1 MKVGGAVRAQ
11 VRFVSAADDNPTEPF
26 PSLLQP
32 PEPGRLDPDSIDG
45 ILRSISMEF
54 DVILGR
60 TDRVQADCARL
71 RARLAVPP
79 AAEDLEH
86 LRRLL
91 PLLRLRA
98 GPIGGP
104 LFDLLEGAVVG
115 CADPWPLLE
124 GMLAA
129 RDVSLQRRALQ
140 LAARL
145 LASRV
150 VSRRAARFLAE
161 RVETEGCPLGEAAS
175 LRHIGEI
182 VRRSAGAVPGTDP
195 VVALYVGDEEAA
207 LRRLA
212 ARVLDLEERP
222 VATDLCERILGPEA
236 HAFLAPYL
244 AYTRAGHLDLLHL
257 APVPGAPPP
266 VLPALRRA
274 QAVCGR
280 ETLCRVLAEIGWS
293 RVNLGLE
300 ARPVVAVRL
309 GRSLPFMVAPS
320 EAPLIESCPGARRIS
335 ETTLFI
341 AHGGAL
347 GAGIDA
353 DGGEDPVARFRVF
366 NLAHAE
372 LLADILDVAPLT
384 RDKVGRILAR
394 MDRIVESFLGLFA
407 AHTEECT
414 ILPGLYRDLRTRI
427 LSELEGESHG
437 PQLSAELTRLVQT
450 FEDPRALGEVRTL
463 HGLKRYLHQRG
474 LRLGMRLV
482 DRGRATNRTVDLATA
497 SATQAPKVV
506 RCIAYVD
513 FDAAPSGTAYDSG
526 IPPPVARVVDALA
539 LQLLHGQ
546 ESPPGIR
553 IFCYGNEVQHFLLYG
568 NHPAFLRIDYAPP
581 LRGGMIDLE
590 CYGVSKHE
598 LSVHPDPSLAA
609 IARFLRRLDFDCS
622 VDGTRIHARYDK
634 ERAVDLRDLREKA
647 AALFRLIAYLMD
659 VDWVIGSLDLDAEA
673 REKVAEAWAERFARW
688 GVLPIGEL
696 LTGDRTGIL
705 EAVEEGPAGRREL
718 RWSGVGPYRD
728 RFGEA
733 PRAALFAG
741 IRAAVEKLGLDPCA
755 LLEGDLDRPVGQTEV
770 ERDLL
775 RSLREAVARGEIVL
789 SGGAL
794 VPRSRELF
802 RREHEALALAEI
814 LDSGDDAIL
823 AAARV
828 ARLVAPLERML
839 QFRTTGAVEG
849 HEVQSA
855 RLALRGEDVG
865 LFALRDARGAI
876 RLALFARDEILWR
889 RRDAAS
895 GPWER
900 SASCDASELAS
911 LLRGSDLLPAAEPLP
926 EIARAE
932 AGAIREL
939 FAYANPSRG
948 TPPLPGERIVTGLRA
963 SPGRAVGRTVFGT
976 AGRDPADLRGAVLVT
991 PSARPEDNVFLYRCA
1006 GIVSTGGGILS
1017 HAGLIAIQFHK
1028 PSLIVSGRWER
1039 QADGSLALRCRTL
1052 QYREEEHE
1060 VAGRRVTV
1068 RHGIREPEHRLR
1080 EGDLVVLDADLG
1092 ALTVLGQGRDAL
1104 ALHDGLRQLG
1114 DAGRRLERSEDPTEV
1129 LVLRG
1134 RRLRA
1139 RHQIE
1144 KLLARLVDPILARH
1158 AVDELLVGEAFSGTA
1173 TRRAEQSE
1181 LLEMMFANPTVGSA
1195 AREHLA
1201 RLTTELGRRYRELH
1215 ARAARRIPVAASL
1228 FEVLSL
1234 RLELLRLRNVLEDA
1248 AVAPGPCGFD
1258 APPGVAAGADVESLA
1273 RDRLDELRRDAASLA
1288 RAAAEG
1294 PRLDPRLRHMLR
1306 RLDRLD
1312 DVLRTPEDERE
1323 PFRRLGRR
1331 LQYRDDAARR
1341 SFEHRRVLGL
1351 EDGGFELSSLIG
1363 WKAANLAEI
1372 ERLGGEGLI
1381 PAWFVVADR
1390 GFQEMLDAPFDRTGR
1405 GTEDLPEGARSLRQA
1420 IDAILRSSLGD
1431 RQKSDR
1437 IRELWNRA
1445 TVRPDLADEV
1455 AAAYRALAERPSPAA
1470 APDDDPSRPFVS
1482 IRSSARE
1489 EDAEMAV
1496 PAGEFE
1502 TFLFVRGEEA
1512 VLEHLKRAW
1521 SALWTE
1527 RAIHH
1532 RAVLGTAPERIGG
1545 GIIVQRMVVS
1555 RVSGVLVTVNVAEG
1569 EPREMV
1575 INAGLGLGEGIVS
1588 GTVAADHVVVAKEGD
1603 LEVEPPRF
1611 HYITSDKPE
1620 QVVFNRRAGAGTVR
1634 VGTLSHQRLR
1644 PALEYV
1650 ELCALVRAASRLE
1663 AAYGHPLD
1671 IEFGI
1676 EGPRLWLLQ
1685 ARPVAMFLSMWRDS
1699 VARHPLAPD
1708 CGAVRAARQGG
1719 RS

>member
-1 MKVGGAVRAQ
+1 
-11 VRFVSAADDNPTEPF
+11 
-26 PSLLQP
+26 
-32 PEPGRLDPDSIDG
+32 
-45 ILRSISMEF
+45 
-54 DVILGR
+54 
-60 TDRVQADCARL
+60 
-71 RARLAVPP
+71 
-79 AAEDLEH
+79 
-86 LRRLL
+86 
-91 PLLRLRA
+91 
-98 GPIGGP
+98 
-104 LFDLLEGAVVG
+104 
-115 CADPWPLLE
+115 
-124 GMLAA
+124 
-129 RDVSLQRRALQ
+129 
-140 LAARL
+140 
-145 LASRV
+145 
-150 VSRRAARFLAE
+150 
-161 RVETEGCPLGEAAS
+161 
-175 LRHIGEI
+175 
-182 VRRSAGAVPGTDP
+182 
-195 VVALYVGDEEAA
+195 
-207 LRRLA
+207 
-212 ARVLDLEERP
+212 
-222 VATDLCERILGPEA
+222 
-236 HAFLAPYL
+236 
-244 AYTRAGHLDLLHL
+244 
-257 APVPGAPPP
+257 
-266 VLPALRRA
+266 VLPSLRRA
-274 QAVCGR
+274 QALCAQ
-280 ETLCRVLAEIGWS
+280 EILCRVIAEIGWS

-300 ARPVVAVRL
+300 ARPAVAVRL

-353 DGGEDPVARFRVF
+353 QGGEDPVARFRIF

-372 LLADILDVAPLT
+372 LLVDILDVAPLT

-394 MDRIVESFLGLFA
+394 MDRIVEGFVALFT
-407 AHTEECT
+407 AHTEECRV
-414 ILPGLYRDLRTRI
+414 LPGLYRDLRTRI
-427 LSELEGESHG
+427 LSELEGGDHG

-482 DRGRATNRTVDLATA
+482 DRGRATNRSVDLATA
-497 SATQAPKVV
+497 SATQAPRVV

-513 FDAAPSGTAYDSG
+513 FDAAPSEKGFDSG
-526 IPPPVARVVDALA
+526 IPPPVAMVVDALA
-539 LQLLHGQ
+539 FQLLHGQ
-546 ESPPGIR
+546 ESPPGMR

-568 NHPAFLRIDYAPP
+568 NHPAFLRIDYASP

-609 IARFLRRLDFDCS
+609 IARILRRLDFDCS

-647 AALFRLIAYLMD
+647 AALFRLIPYLMD

-673 REKVAEAWAERFARW
+673 RGRVAEAWAGLFARW
-688 GVLPIGEL
+688 GVLPIAEL
-696 LTGDRTGIL
+696 LTADRTGIL

-718 RWSGVGPYRD
+718 RWAGVAPYRD
-728 RFGEA
+728 RFGQG
-733 PRAALFAG
+733 PRAGQFMG
-741 IRAAVEKLGLDPCA
+741 IRPAVEALGLDPCA
-755 LLEGDLDRPVGQTEV
+755 LLEGDPDRPLGQTEL

-775 RSLREAVARGEIVL
+775 RSLRKAVARGEIAF
-789 SGGAL
+789 SDAAL
-794 VPRSRELF
+794 VPRSRDLF
-802 RREHEALALAEI
+802 RREHEAPALAEI

-839 QFRTTGAVEG
+839 QFRTTGTVDG

-855 RLALRGEDVG
+855 LLALRGEDVG
-865 LFALRDARGAI
+865 LFALRDARGTV
-876 RLALFARDEILWR
+876 RLALFARDEVLWR
-889 RRDAAS
+889 RRDAPS
-895 GPWER
+895 RPWER

-911 LLRGSDLLPAAEPLP
+911 LLRVSDLLPAAEPLP

-932 AGAIREL
+932 AGRIREM
-939 FAYANPSRG
+939 FAYTNPSRG
-948 TPPLPGERIVTGLRA
+948 TPPLPGEQIVAGLRA

-976 AGRDPADLRGAVLVT
+976 EGREPADLRGAVLVT
-991 PSARPEDNVFLYRCA
+991 PSARPEDNTFLYHCA

-1017 HAGLIAIQFHK
+1017 HAGLIAVQFHK
-1028 PSLIVSGRWER
+1028 PSLIVAGRWER
-1039 QADGSLALRCRTL
+1039 QADGSLTLRCRAR
-1052 QYREEEHE
+1052 QYREDHHE
-1060 VAGRRVTV
+1060 IAGRRITV
-1068 RHGIREPEHRLR
+1068 RHGIREPEHQLR
-1080 EGDLVVLDADLG
+1080 EGDLVVLDADLA

-1114 DAGRRLERSEDPTEV
+1114 DAGHRLERSEDPTEV

-1181 LLEMMFANPTVGSA
+1181 LLEVMFANPSVGSA
-1195 AREHLA
+1195 ARDHLS
-1201 RLTTELGRRYRELH
+1201 RLTTELGRRYRELYD
-1215 ARAARRIPVAASL
+1215 RAARRIPVAASL

-1234 RLELLRLRNVLEDA
+1234 RLELLRLRIVLEDA
-1248 AVAPGPCGFD
+1248 AVAPGSCGFD
-1258 APPGVAAGADVESLA
+1258 AQPGVGADIESLA
-1273 RDRLDELRRDAASLA
+1273 RDRLAELRRDAARVA
-1288 RAAAEG
+1288 RAAADA

-1312 DVLRTPEDERE
+1312 DVLRTSEEERE
-1323 PFRRLGRR
+1323 PFRRLERR
-1331 LQYRDDAARR
+1331 LQRRDDAARWR
-1341 SFEHRRVLGL
+1341 FAHRRVLGP

-1363 WKAANLAEI
+1363 WKAANLAEM
-1372 ERLGGEGLI
+1372 ERLGGEGPI
-1381 PAWFVVADR
+1381 PPWFVVADR
-1390 GFQEMLDAPFDRTGR
+1390 GFQEMLDAPFDRTAR
-1405 GTEDLPEGARSLRQA
+1405 GAEDIPEGTGSLRQA
-1420 IDAILRSSLGD
+1420 IDAILRSNLGD

-1437 IRELWNRA
+1437 IRGLWNRA
-1445 TVRPDLADEV
+1445 TMRQDLADEV
-1455 AAAYRALAERPSPAA
+1455 VAAYRALAERSPAA
-1470 APDDDPSRPFVS
+1470 SPDDDPPRPFVS

-1532 RAVLGTAPERIGG
+1532 RAVLGTGPERIGG
-1545 GIIVQRMVVS
+1545 GVIVQRMVAS
-1555 RVSGVLVTVNVAEG
+1555 RVSGVLVTANVAEG

-1611 HYITSDKPE
+1611 HYVTSDKPE
-1620 QVVFNRRAGAGTVR
+1620 QVVFNRRAGVGTVR

-1650 ELCALVRAASRLE
+1650 ELCALVRTASRLE
-1663 AAYGHPLD
+1663 EAYGHPLD

-1685 ARPVAMFLSMWRDS
+1685 ARPVATFSSLWRDA
-1699 VARHPLAPD
+1699 VERHPLAPC
-1708 CGAVRAARQGG
+1708 CGALRAARQGG
-1719 RS
+1719 TS